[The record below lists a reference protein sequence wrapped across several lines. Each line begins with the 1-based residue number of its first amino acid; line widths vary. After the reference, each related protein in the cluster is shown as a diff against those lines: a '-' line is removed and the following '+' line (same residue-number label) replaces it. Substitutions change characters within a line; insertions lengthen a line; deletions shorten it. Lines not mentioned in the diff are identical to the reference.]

1 MMRIK
6 ARVVTLPH
14 SLAPTNMC
22 DARVRGQRAALCG
35 ERWRAHGKEQP
46 WGEVARTMAAWLA
59 TRERRGACRI
69 LLPLRAGRRV
79 RCAVLPAYGC
89 MWLLVLSRTPIT
101 LSPVRSL
108 GPQREH
114 TDHRRQRCGAQH
126 DPLYHRL
133 HQFHAGASVMLM
145 LRGALT
151 LQKPKLISATLCAPA
166 RASVNIP
173 PRRTAHA
180 TCKALGAARSPPLA
194 SPLKDVVPLA
204 AAVV

>member
-1 MMRIK
+1 MSQFTKLINYTNFTK
-6 ARVVTLPH
+6 TLNAKDLQMIQLVINGMQHNVDVSPDM
-14 SLAPTNMC
+14 P
-22 DARVRGQRAALCG
+22 
-35 ERWRAHGKEQP
+35 
-46 WGEVARTMAAWLA
+46 
-59 TRERRGACRI
+59 I
-69 LLPLRAGRRV
+69 LWVIRDFIELTGTK
-79 RCAVLPAYGC
+79 YGC
-89 MWLLVLSRTPIT
+89 GLGVCGSWSYREHPSR
-101 LSPVRSL
+101 SPVRSL
-108 GPQREH
+108 GPQRAQSI
-114 TDHRRQRCGAQH
+114 QRCAHSAQH